1 MQTRWL
7 LSWISVIPILERD
20 GSFGDRICKNFLTM
34 LLFSGWLVASSGEIG
49 VSVWPAILVVLIF
62 WIFLVADAIIESR
75 PSKGDLRWLFVPLFV
90 VILGWV
96 DPLWSSPMQWD
107 QADHLQTANRYLERW
122 GWEPFHQGKDFSF
135 RPKIMSGLLA
145 IELGLS
151 GRVFHAYLI
160 PLLCLIAC
168 GWQIQSLAEHDGRII
183 GGILASL
190 LVLCLPAMIIYGRT
204 AYLEALATGGLV
216 LVFRIVLKSLENGKL
231 SRKDAI
237 AIGIIASLLGAVKY
251 PYLYLVIFLP
261 TTFFFWGQTK
271 ENLGYLVLSWGLVQ
285 SPFFMS
291 DLLQHGS
298 PFASYDTQATGAVN
312 SLVGDYGDY
321 GASQFLADISGEIGR
336 LLFISIL
343 FCSFLWVKIGSGERW
358 SAIISIVFPS
368 LLIFSMILDFGYPRY
383 HLPWLSVLICV
394 ACNWLSHNLESMR
407 LDKKIDNETLFS
419 IFVLIL
425 ISHQIFNVI
434 DSSIEKRD
442 QNIEVIKYRED
453 YLEEYI
459 ELGSYLSDN
468 SVVLTGF
475 DITLGV
481 RFGVP
486 TYRFG
491 PSDDPIHDSIK
502 VVDAT
507 HVVIGGKATRFN
519 WEADPLMIL
528 GSPIDPVASSSR
540 DADYATLW
548 GVNHSRLEYHESASE
563 LEVRWSI
570 RNVGDMFLVSEN
582 ELVKS
587 PENWK
592 IIQVIDLGDN
602 ESYGGEAIDLL
613 FGRNG
618 GGTIICSENICQ
630 QEFIVPEDTRYLVK
644 LRWSDER

>member
-1 MQTRWL
+1 MKTRWL
-7 LSWISVIPILERD
+7 RSWISVIPILERD

-34 LLFSGWLVASSGEIG
+34 LLFSGWLVASTGEIG
-49 VSVWPAILVVLIF
+49 VSIWPAVSVVLIL
-62 WIFLVADAIIESR
+62 WIFFVADTVIGSR
-75 PSKGDLRWLFVPLFV
+75 PSKRDLRWLFVPLFV
-90 VILGWV
+90 MIMGWI

-122 GWEPFHQGKDFSF
+122 GWEPFHQGKDYSF

-145 IELGLS
+145 IELGFS
-151 GRVFHAYLI
+151 GRIFHAYFI
-160 PLLCLIAC
+160 PFLCLIAC
-168 GWQIQSLAEHDGRII
+168 GWQIQSLAEHDSRII

-190 LVLCLPAMIIYGRT
+190 LVLCLPAMIVYGRT

-216 LVFRIVLKSLENGKL
+216 LVFRIALKHLECGKL
-231 SRKDAI
+231 RRKDAI
-237 AIGIIASLLGAVKY
+237 AIGVIASLLGAVKY

-261 TTFFFWGQTK
+261 TAFFFWGKSK
-271 ENLGYLVLSWGLVQ
+271 ENLGYLVLSWVLVQ
-285 SPFFMS
+285 SPFLIS

-298 PFASYDTQATGAVN
+298 PFASYNTQATGAVN

-321 GASQFLADISGEIGR
+321 GGSQFFADISGEIGW

-343 FCSFLWVKIGSGERW
+343 FCSIMWANMVSRERW
-358 SAIISIVFPS
+358 PAIFSVVFPS
-368 LLIFSMILDFGYPRY
+368 ILIFSIVLDFGYPRY

-394 ACNWLSHNLESMR
+394 ACNWLSDNLESASIR
-407 LDKKIDNETLFS
+407 KKIDNGALFS
-419 IFVLIL
+419 IFVLVL

-434 DSSIEKRD
+434 DSSIEKRE
-442 QNIEVIKYRED
+442 QNIEIIKYRED
-453 YLEEYI
+453 YLDEYI
-459 ELGSYLSDN
+459 ELGTHLSDD
-468 SVVLTGF
+468 SVVLAGF

-502 VVDAT
+502 VVNAT
-507 HVVIGGKATRFN
+507 HVVIGGKATRFT
-519 WEADPLMIL
+519 WESDPLMIL
-528 GSPIDPVASSSR
+528 GSPVDPVASSSR
-540 DADYATLW
+540 DTDYATLW

-563 LEVRWSI
+563 LEVGWSI
-570 RNVGDMFLVSEN
+570 RNEGDVFLVQEN

-602 ESYGGEAIDLL
+602 ESFGREAIDL
-613 FGRNG
+613 FFERIG
-618 GGTIICSENICQ
+618 GGTIICSENSCN
-630 QEFIVPEDTRYLVK
+630 QEFLVPEDTRYLVK
-644 LRWSDER
+644 LGLSDET